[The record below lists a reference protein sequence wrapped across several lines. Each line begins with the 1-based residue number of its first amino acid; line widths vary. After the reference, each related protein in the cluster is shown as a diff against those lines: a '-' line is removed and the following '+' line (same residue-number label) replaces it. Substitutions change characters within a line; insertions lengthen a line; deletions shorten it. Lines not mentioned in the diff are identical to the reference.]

1 MASGFGQAPSSQDHV
16 SYIWTVITTWK
27 FACSHE
33 CTQEKSNPCP
43 LPFPFGSGSRLERR
57 TKSSTQQC
65 PECTEA
71 YENNHKA
78 EREAARKKAEEDAAL
93 QPFVQATLRQMHEC
107 MQEAKAKKQE
117 AKSLAI
123 YKSQVVSIE
132 KHIGEA
138 ADDEELRAELTVML
152 KNCKLLWASKV
163 KKAVMEGKDLAL
175 TGTSSKPELRN
186 KLEKVTLMMDG
197 AEFLKDKLEKINLM
211 RDRVEILRD
220 EEFGKSLFGNE
231 KRKVKLEAQ
240 LSDWKRISTAMTDAV
255 EMYEGR
261 IAPHIEALEIIEKEI
276 HEPWE
281 CALKLMKE
289 E

>member
-1 MASGFGQAPSSQDHV
+1 MASGFGQASSSPYHD
-16 SYIWTVITTWK
+16 IWTVITTWK

-33 CTQEKSNPCP
+33 LTQEKSNRPASP
-43 LPFPFGSGSRLERR
+43 SPFLYGGGRLERR
-57 TKSSTQQC
+57 AKSSTQQC

-78 EREAARKKAEEDAAL
+78 EQEAARKKAAEDAAL

-138 ADDEELRAELTVML
+138 ANDEELRAELTIML

-163 KKAVMEGKDLAL
+163 KKAVMEGKDLAS
-175 TGTSSKPELRN
+175 TGTISKPELRN
-186 KLEKVTLMMDG
+186 KLEKITLMMDG
-197 AEFLKDKLEKINLM
+197 AEILKDKLEKINLM

-220 EEFGKSLFGNE
+220 EESGKSLFGDE
-231 KRKVKLEAQ
+231 KRKEKLEAQ
-240 LSDWKRISTAMTDAV
+240 LSDWKRVSAAMTDVV
-255 EMYEGR
+255 EMYEQR
-261 IAPHIEALEIIEKEI
+261 IAPHIEGLEIIEKET

-281 CALKLMKE
+281 YALTLMKE